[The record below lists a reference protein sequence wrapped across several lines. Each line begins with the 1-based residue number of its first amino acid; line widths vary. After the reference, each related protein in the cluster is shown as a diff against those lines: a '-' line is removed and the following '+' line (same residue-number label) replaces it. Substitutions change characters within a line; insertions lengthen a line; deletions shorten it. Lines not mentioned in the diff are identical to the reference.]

1 MIVLHRPET
10 DGKLVGILYFHP
22 ISDRKMGGA
31 ARKNFNM
38 FRKICGDKALP
49 NVLLVTNMW
58 GSVSPY
64 EGQQRED
71 ELKQSNLFF
80 KPALQK
86 GAKITRHHGNGG
98 SAERIIRS
106 LLNNHPLSLLIQEE
120 LQQRK
125 ELRHT
130 SAAME
135 LSRELHDQVEEHE
148 AKTRGLTEQKEQAK
162 NRGDERVKKELKA
175 RIDQL
180 KEKTKK
186 LKGEA
191 KRLVSGLQ
199 GLDSLCKREFDRLK
213 EGLLSKAG
221 GLSETEALI
230 LAGVV
235 SAVVLAVVVTLAIT
249 APVSLGP
256 TIAIATFFCTG
267 AGVFMKG
274 MAKRGLDVHKIN
286 RLPKRL

>member
-1 MIVLHRPET
+1 MAIPHRPET
-10 DGKLVGILYFHP
+10 GGKLIGILYFHP

-31 ARKNFNM
+31 ARRNFNM
-38 FRKICGDKALP
+38 FQKICGDKALP
-49 NVLLVTNMW
+49 NVVLVTNMW
-58 GSVSPY
+58 GAVSSHVA
-64 EGQQRED
+64 QQRED

-80 KPALQK
+80 KPALEK
-86 GAKITRHHGNGG
+86 GAKITRHLGDRG

-106 LLNNHPLSLLIQEE
+106 LLNNHPLPLLIQEE
-120 LQQRK
+120 LEQGK
-125 ELRHT
+125 ELINT

-135 LSRELHDQVEEHE
+135 LSRELHDQMEEHE
-148 AKTRGLTEQKEQAK
+148 AKARGLAEQ
-162 NRGDERVKKELKA
+162 RGQGKGRKDERMKKELKA

-186 LKGEA
+186 LKSEA
-191 KRLVSGLQ
+191 KRLASGWQ
-199 GLDSLCKREFDRLK
+199 GLDALCKREFDRLK

-221 GLSETEALI
+221 RLSETEALI

-235 SAVVLAVVVTLAIT
+235 SAAVLAVVVTLAIT
-249 APVSLGP
+249 APFSLGP

-274 MAKRGLDVHKIN
+274 MAKRGLNQKTN
-286 RLPKRL
+286 PFPKRL